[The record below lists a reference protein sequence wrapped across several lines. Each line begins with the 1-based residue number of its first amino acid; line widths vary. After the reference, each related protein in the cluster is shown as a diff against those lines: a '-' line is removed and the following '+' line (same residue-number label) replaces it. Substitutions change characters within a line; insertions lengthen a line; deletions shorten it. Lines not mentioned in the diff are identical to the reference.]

1 MLDSRMATSLMCLFC
16 TTFCGQIQGQEESMA
31 RRFHT
36 IPEEAPALTSL
47 EGIVP
52 GTPLLLDTD
61 LGWHDVA
68 YVGANNRSLQVVS
81 LQGDRLLGK
90 APFSIELFAIRDCV
104 KSTLSENS
112 VADVFVRNLGSKKST
127 VEFPATGDLS
137 ELRTVKNSRR
147 LKLKNYPVGGLKP
160 LNTSFVREGQLVEE
174 GSILAAYWANR
185 WFAVRVL
192 ADDEGGPIPVQ
203 WYDFQSS
210 GWDCEIA
217 RNQLIALNA
226 EVGNEQSGASEPAL
240 FSAIRTWRDD
250 TGVFSLEAKATRCT
264 ETTVTLTTKS
274 GQEFTVQL
282 SSLDKKDQEYL
293 RDAIALQNPFQEIP
307 PR

>member
-16 TTFCGQIQGQEESMA
+16 TTFYGQIQGQEESMA
-31 RRFHT
+31 RRFHA
-36 IPEEAPALTSL
+36 IPEGASALTSL

-52 GTPLLLDTD
+52 GTPLLLDTA

-90 APFSIELFAIRDCV
+90 ALFSIELFAIRDCE
-104 KSTLSENS
+104 KSKLSEDS

-240 FSAIRTWRDD
+240 FSTIRTWRDD

-282 SSLDKKDQEYL
+282 SSLDKNDQEYL
-293 RDAIALQNPFQEIP
+293 KDASALQNPFQEIP
-307 PR
+307 TR